1 MAHEALALVT
11 VDESTQK
18 FIVNEEGLTYLRS
31 LGSSPL
37 AVVACAGT
45 YRTGKSYLLN
55 ALSGNSG
62 ILQGSSAV
70 VSPSPEVGGGVAGSF
85 PVGSTVKA
93 CTKGIWLCGGKRLEG
108 TEEDIRVVFLDTEGL
123 ASTSRSESFDVRL
136 FSLALLLSSVFL
148 YNSVGTIDG
157 QAISRLGLVAQ
168 LTRHIHTRTLP
179 LGRSEDSGTDFS
191 TFFPAFVWVVRDM
204 TVKLEREG

>member
-1 MAHEALALVT
+1 MAHDALALVT

-18 FIVNEEGLTYLRS
+18 FVVNEEGLAYLRS

-62 ILQGSSAV
+62 VLQGASAV
-70 VSPSPEVGGGVAGSF
+70 VSPSQQEVGGSF

-108 TEEDIRVVFLDTEGL
+108 REEDAIGEIKGQVVVGQKAKLSCDTNGK
-123 ASTSRSESFDVRL
+123 
-136 FSLALLLSSVFL
+136 
-148 YNSVGTIDG
+148 
-157 QAISRLGLVAQ
+157 VAA
-168 LTRHIHTRTLP
+168 H
-179 LGRSEDSGTDFS
+179 DY
-191 TFFPAFVWVVRDM
+191 
-204 TVKLEREG
+204 